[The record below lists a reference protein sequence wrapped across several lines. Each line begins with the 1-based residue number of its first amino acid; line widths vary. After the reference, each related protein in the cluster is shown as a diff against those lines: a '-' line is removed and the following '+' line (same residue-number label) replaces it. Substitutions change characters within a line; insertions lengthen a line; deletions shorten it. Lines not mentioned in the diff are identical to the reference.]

1 MGNSIA
7 LIKQYGAENFDE
19 IFVRDSCTGI
29 LENKTGIPLKPA
41 AENAEVVYIPDIVM
55 TGLGAYTRD
64 SGYSDG
70 TITIVWEPYAL
81 SQQRGTKFSL
91 DRMDDAE
98 TAGVTAA
105 NLMKLFVK
113 EKAIPQVDA
122 YRLSTLAGKA
132 EAANVKLESIAD
144 NIIISRLALGDEALE
159 NSEVDLENTILFV
172 STEVN
177 RLIKSTTELA
187 KRLSQAELQVGA
199 LSLKIK
205 TFDGRPIVVVPKT
218 RFLTDYVFN
227 ATGFAAVDNA
237 AEINFMIVHYNSAI
251 PYKKHEKI
259 KVFSPD
265 ENQSTDGWLFQY
277 RLYHDI
283 FTTKNKTKG
292 IYVNRKA
299 KALTVTFVDAHATTS
314 GTLATPQAFVEGT
327 ALALTQNTGTNS
339 NSGLAFKGWALTQA
353 LATAGTVKYLDKAS
367 ITITE
372 NISLY
377 AVWAA

>member
-1 MGNSIA
+1 MANTIA

-19 IFVRDSCTGI
+19 QFVRESCTGI
-29 LENKTGIPLKPA
+29 LENRTGIPLKPA

-55 TGLGAYTRD
+55 SGLGAYSRD
-64 SGYSDG
+64 TGYSDG
-70 TITIVWEPYAL
+70 TITVKWIPYQL
-81 SQQRGTKFSL
+81 SQKRGTKFNL
-91 DRMDDAE
+91 DRMDDEE

-105 NLMKLFVK
+105 NLMRLFVK

-132 EAANVKLESIAD
+132 DAANVRLESIAD

-159 NSEVDLENTILFV
+159 NGEVDLENTILFV

-227 ATGFAAVDNA
+227 STGFTAVDNA

-265 ENQSTDGWLFQY
+265 VNQEIG
-277 RLYHDI
+277 R
-283 FTTKNKTKG
+283 
-292 IYVNRKA
+292 
-299 KALTVTFVDAHATTS
+299 
-314 GTLATPQAFVEGT
+314 
-327 ALALTQNTGTNS
+327 
-339 NSGLAFKGWALTQA
+339 
-353 LATAGTVKYLDKAS
+353 AS
-367 ITITE
+367 CRE
-372 NISLY
+372 R
-377 AVWAA
+377 V

>member
-1 MGNSIA
+1 MANTIA

-19 IFVRDSCTGI
+19 QFVRESCTGI
-29 LENKTGIPLKPA
+29 LENRTGIPLKPA

-55 TGLGAYTRD
+55 SGLGAYSRD
-64 SGYSDG
+64 TGYSDG
-70 TITIVWEPYAL
+70 TITVKWIPYQL
-81 SQQRGTKFSL
+81 SQKRGTKFNL
-91 DRMDDAE
+91 DRMDDEE

-105 NLMKLFVK
+105 NLMRLFVK

-132 EAANVKLESIAD
+132 DAANVRLESIAD

-159 NSEVDLENTILFV
+159 NGEVDLENTILFV

-227 ATGFAAVDNA
+227 STGFTAVDNA

-265 ENQSTDGWLFQY
+265 VNQNKDAWLFQY

-283 FTTKNKTKG
+283 FTTANKTKG

-299 KALTVTFVDAHATTS
+299 KALTVTFVDDHATAT
-314 GTLATPQAFVEGT
+314 GTLATPQAFVEGAAQ
-327 ALALTQNTGTNS
+327 ALSQNTGTNS
-339 NSGLAFKGWALTQA
+339 NNTLAFKGWALTQA

-377 AVWAA
+377 AVWGV